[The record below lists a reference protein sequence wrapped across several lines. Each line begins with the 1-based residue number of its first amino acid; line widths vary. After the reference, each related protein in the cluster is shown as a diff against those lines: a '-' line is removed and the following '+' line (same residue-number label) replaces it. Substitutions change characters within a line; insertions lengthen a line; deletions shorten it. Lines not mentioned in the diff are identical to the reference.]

1 MKDAYWFSH
10 DANARNDIKHIEM
23 RSLYG
28 WEGYGWYWMIVEL
41 MRESS
46 DYKIPCRKRTFY
58 PTMANI
64 MGCSEETANQFI
76 ADCVE
81 EFELF
86 KMDGDFLWSDSL
98 LHRMQIKDDIREKR
112 SAAGTKAATKRW
124 GTDTDEI
131 PNVKQT
137 HNKRTTNVQQNDARE
152 KKERNKK
159 KKEPITN
166 HQADPAEALDLPAA
180 IDEKDILFK
189 QLDEAFLSQQPQ
201 QRFTNYGK
209 ERKHEKS
216 LITQAMARAPDDPQD
231 FLKRLLETFLE
242 MTKNGDKFWKQ
253 QPFLPSVLNASGIF
267 DRVLKQMENRQ
278 PVDDLSWVDE
288 VINDSKRV
296 R

>member
-28 WEGYGWYWMIVEL
+28 WEGYGWYWMIVEV
-41 MRESS
+41 MRECA
-46 DYKIPCRKRTFY
+46 DYKLPCSKRTFY
-58 PTMANI
+58 TTMATMMN
-64 MGCSEETANQFI
+64 CDEEKARQYIT
-76 ADCVE
+76 DCID

-86 KMDGDFLWSDSL
+86 ATDGNYIWSESL
-98 LHRMQIKDDIREKR
+98 MRRMQIREEKQDMRSKAGRKAAAARWESASDTNGMQTHTERNTNDIRF
-112 SAAGTKAATKRW
+112 
-124 GTDTDEI
+124 
-131 PNVKQT
+131 
-137 HNKRTTNVQQNDARE
+137 DARE
-152 KKERNKK
+152 RKLEKRKETRERKGKEKKEINSNCT
-159 KKEPITN
+159 EDGASEET
-166 HQADPAEALDLPAA
+166 
-180 IDEKDILFK
+180 DILFK

-209 ERKHEKS
+209 ERKHEKD
-216 LITQAMARAPDDPQD
+216 LISKAMARAPDDPQE

-267 DRVLKQMENRQ
+267 DRVLKQMENQ
-278 PVDDLSWVDE
+278 KPADDLSWVDE